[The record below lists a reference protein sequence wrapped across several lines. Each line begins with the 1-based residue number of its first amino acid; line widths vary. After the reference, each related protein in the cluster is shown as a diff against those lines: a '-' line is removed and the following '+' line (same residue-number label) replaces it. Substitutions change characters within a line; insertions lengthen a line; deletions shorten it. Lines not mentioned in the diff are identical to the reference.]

1 MKILYAKV
9 CVPLMLISNNVYT
22 FISGIFVAL
31 SINIFTSLCLEE
43 YSICSS
49 WHLYLSTLIFLFV
62 SALCIYLATR
72 LNGFQNY
79 IIQKCIIDYTKKQ
92 KIAVEATQREYV
104 KFTLIYILLLIM
116 FIFGVALLILNFVI
130 I

>member
-1 MKILYAKV
+1 MKNLYEKV

-31 SINIFTSLCLEE
+31 SVNIFTSLCFEKS
-43 YSICSS
+43 SIYSS

-72 LNGFQNY
+72 LSGFQNY
-79 IIQKCIIDYTKKQ
+79 IIQKCIIDYSKKR
-92 KIAVEATQREYV
+92 KIAVEATQSEYV
-104 KFTLIYILLLIM
+104 KLTLIYILLLIM

-130 I
+130 G